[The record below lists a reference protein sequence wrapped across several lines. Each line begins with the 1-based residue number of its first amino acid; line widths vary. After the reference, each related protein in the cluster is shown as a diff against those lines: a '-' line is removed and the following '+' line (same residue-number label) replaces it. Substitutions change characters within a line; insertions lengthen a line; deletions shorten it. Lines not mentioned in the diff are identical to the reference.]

1 MTRDD
6 YDGSEQTTQTIVY
19 YIVQLYAE
27 SAVLQSLHYL
37 DDEWCERHTIT
48 IGVTLY
54 DYKWEIDTMTII
66 DWRKPCQV
74 EE

>member
-1 MTRDD
+1 MTRGD

-48 IGVTLY
+48 IGVTIY
-54 DYKWEIDTMTII
+54 DYSGK
-66 DWRKPCQV
+66 
-74 EE
+74 